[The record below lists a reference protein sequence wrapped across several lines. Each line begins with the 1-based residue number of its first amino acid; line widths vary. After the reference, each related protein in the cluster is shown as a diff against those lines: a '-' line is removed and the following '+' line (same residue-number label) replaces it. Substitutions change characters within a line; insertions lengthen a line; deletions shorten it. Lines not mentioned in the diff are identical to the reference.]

1 MRLFVAMDIP
11 EDVRSAISAIVAK
24 LRPICPNARWVRIEG
39 VHVTLKF
46 IGETPDARVP
56 EIRSALASI
65 APRSSIAIHFR
76 GLGFF
81 PNAKRP
87 RVFWAGVEAEDD
99 LANLAA
105 AVESC
110 LYPLGIARE
119 DRAFA
124 PHLTLARFDPP
135 LSQDT
140 LHSAVEKLGPVE
152 FGDVTANEF
161 HLYQS
166 VLKRGG
172 AEYTR
177 LATFPLRGSAQE

>member
-11 EDVRSAISAIVAK
+11 EGVRAAISAIVAK
-24 LRPICPNARWVRIEG
+24 LRAAGPNARWVRIEG
-39 VHVTLKF
+39 AHVTLKF

-65 APRSSIAIHFR
+65 VPRPPIAIQFR

-81 PNAKRP
+81 PNPRRP
-87 RVFWAGVEAEDD
+87 RVFWAGVEAAPD
-99 LANLAA
+99 LAALAA
-105 AVESC
+105 AVETA

-135 LSQDT
+135 RSQDA
-140 LHSAVEKLGPVE
+140 LQSAIEKFGPVE
-152 FGDVTANEF
+152 FGGVTANEF

-177 LATFPLRGSAQE
+177 LATFPLRGSEKE

>member
-11 EDVRSAISAIVAK
+11 EGVRAAISAIVAN
-24 LRPICPNARWVRIEG
+24 LHPTCPGARWVRIEG
-39 VHVTLKF
+39 LHVTLKF
-46 IGETPDARVP
+46 IGETPDARAP

-65 APRSSIAIHFR
+65 APRSPIAIRFR

-87 RVFWAGVEAEDD
+87 RVFWAGAEAGDD
-99 LANLAA
+99 LAKLAA

-110 LYPLGIARE
+110 LDPLGIARE
-119 DRAFA
+119 DRAFT

-135 LSQDT
+135 RSQDA
-140 LHSAVEKLGPVE
+140 LQSAIEKCGSLE
-152 FGDVTANEF
+152 FGGVTANEF

-177 LATFPLRGSAQE
+177 LATFPLRGSEKE